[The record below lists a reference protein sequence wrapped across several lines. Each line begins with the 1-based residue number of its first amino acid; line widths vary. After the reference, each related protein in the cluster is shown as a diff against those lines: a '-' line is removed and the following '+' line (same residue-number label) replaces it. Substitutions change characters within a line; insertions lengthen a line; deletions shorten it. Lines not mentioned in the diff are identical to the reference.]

1 MGDISQYWKNKEMRS
16 KRAYTHTNEM
26 DTKYWREISNCLSG
40 TSVYSPTFGI
50 HSQPR
55 EADNPV
61 PEMILEPIDSVSAIL
76 KYTEGQ
82 TAVLN
87 FASFKNPGGGFLKGS
102 SAQEESLCHESFLY
116 NILRKE
122 IEYYAWNNAH
132 KNYCLYDNRAL
143 YSPNVIFERG
153 NVSATCAVITC
164 AAPNYGTIQKYNY
177 PITSKQN
184 EEALQSRIKFILDIA
199 EQQKNETLILG
210 AFGCGVFGQNPT
222 FVAKTFKDY
231 ILQNNYHFKKVIF
244 AVPSGLHPENY
255 NAFKAIIGG

>member
-40 TSVYSPTFGI
+40 TSVYSPTFDI

-55 EADNPV
+55 EADNPA

-210 AFGCGVFGQNPT
+210 AFGCGVFGQDPT